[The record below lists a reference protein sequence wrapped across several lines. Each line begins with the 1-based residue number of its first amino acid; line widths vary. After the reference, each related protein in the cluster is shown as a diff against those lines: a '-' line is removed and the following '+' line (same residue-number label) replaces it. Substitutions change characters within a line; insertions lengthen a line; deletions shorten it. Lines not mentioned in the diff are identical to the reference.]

1 MKRTKLILIRHAV
14 LLAPNQVRFDRVKN
28 FATPLVET
36 LICQKLCIRKKPE
49 QIVLLSIASSKSRE
63 KGFFYLSARK
73 WKKSTIILSTF
84 FPSAGLEKERAII
97 GRVHPINQNV
107 RRHTSH
113 SHCGMFLSDNWKEIV
128 DIPNRIVLFV
138 DLIQLSSQL

>member
-1 MKRTKLILIRHAV
+1 MKRTKFILIRHAV

-63 KGFFYLSARK
+63 KGFFLSIGQKMEEKHNNLIHFFSLGRLRK
-73 WKKSTIILSTF
+73 GESYHRKGSSDKSKRPQAHQPLTLRNV
-84 FPSAGLEKERAII
+84 LI
-97 GRVHPINQNV
+97 G
-107 RRHTSH
+107 
-113 SHCGMFLSDNWKEIV
+113 
-128 DIPNRIVLFV
+128 
-138 DLIQLSSQL
+138 QLKRDC